1 VAVAGEVCAE
11 CQIEVGAPTILGGD
25 TATMLGL
32 PPSANAG
39 ADDADATVL
48 VPPPSSHLDPEAT
61 VLGPAPAAIDP
72 EATVLTPTPR
82 AADPDATV
90 LTPTP
95 RPADPD
101 ATVLT
106 ATPLTSR
113 PLTGAA
119 RGGDSG
125 PLMVGDTFGR
135 YTIVKMLG
143 IGGMGAVYQA
153 WDKELEVVVALKVIR
168 PEVLRDPEAAEEL
181 ERRFKR
187 ELLLA
192 RQVTHRNVVRIH
204 DLGEI
209 DGIKY
214 ITMSYVDGR
223 DLSTLLKEVGQLSI
237 PMTLRILR
245 SIVSGL
251 VAAHAAGVVH
261 RDLKP
266 ANIMIANDGEALI
279 MDFGIAR
286 STGGPADGALPP
298 ARAAAPEGVRAT
310 GRYTD
315 ATVLGAVVGTVEYMA
330 PEQARG
336 EAVDQRADI
345 YATGLI
351 LYDVLTG
358 RRRAERPG
366 SALDRLR
373 ERMEGPLPP
382 VKSLA
387 PDVPDALAEI
397 VTRATEPDPANRYQ
411 ATTDL
416 AEALDRLDEH
426 GVPRPIKRSLSLPR
440 VAAIVAGV
448 AVIAAGAIWYLRP
461 EAQTGPNNP
470 VAVVIAD
477 FENRTNEPAFNR
489 TLEPTLRRALE
500 GAGFITAYDRNGLRG
515 TVTGRSVALPE
526 KLDETAARELAVK
539 QGLGVVLS
547 GSIDKQGNNYTV
559 AMKATRAVSG
569 EIVSD
574 IKGRASGQD
583 QVIAT
588 ATKLIASVRK
598 ALGDETRESDQ
609 MFAMTSLSASSIEVV
624 RYYAAAQEAASNN
637 KFEDTRQNLLKAVDL
652 DPKFGVGYLALAGVS
667 QNLRQPAEA
676 RKYVDQAMSNLDN
689 MTERERYTTRGMLYR
704 LTFDYKKCVE
714 EHSLLIEKFKADIIG
729 RNQLALCASNL
740 RDLKTARDVMQGVV
754 DILPERAI
762 FRDNLALYS
771 NYGGDFAKGEAEAR
785 EVLKRAPKDAFGWY
799 ALAFAQMGQGL
810 IAPAIESFQNLA
822 PLPPIGPTVSP
833 LGLASVAAYEG
844 RYNEAVRLFE
854 QGAAADL
861 VAKNSERAATKFAD
875 LGHTQLLRGQKT
887 AAVAAADKALANSQS
902 VKIRFLTARI
912 FIEAG
917 QLKKAKPLM
926 EGLAAEVQ
934 PEPQSYGKLL
944 EAQIVTASKDPRP
957 AIKLASDAIALLDTW
972 MAHYELGRAYLAAGM
987 FAQAD
992 SEFDQCIN
1000 KRRGEGLSLFVDE
1013 EPTFGY
1019 FPMAYYYQG
1028 RVREGMKLSGAADSY
1043 RAYLAI
1049 REKAGEDPLLADLRR
1064 RAGTAK

>member
-1 VAVAGEVCAE
+1 
-11 CQIEVGAPTILGGD
+11 
-25 TATMLGL
+25 
-32 PPSANAG
+32 
-39 ADDADATVL
+39 
-48 VPPPSSHLDPEAT
+48 
-61 VLGPAPAAIDP
+61 VLGPAPAELDP
-72 EATVLTPTPR
+72 DATVLRPTPR
-82 AADPDATV
+82 AVDPDATV

-101 ATVLT
+101 ATVLKPT
-106 ATPLTSR
+106 PRAADPDATVLTQSAPALR
-113 PLTGAA
+113 PATGAA
-119 RGGDSG
+119 RGGGDSG

-168 PEVLRDPEAAEEL
+168 PEVLQDPEAAEEL

-237 PMTLRILR
+237 PMTLRILK

-298 ARAAAPEGVRAT
+298 ARAAAPAGVTAT
-310 GRYTD
+310 GKYTD

-397 VTRATEPDPANRYQ
+397 VTRATEPDPQNRYQ
-411 ATTDL
+411 TTTDF

-448 AVIAAGAIWYLRP
+448 AVIAAGAIWYLTP
-461 EAQTGPNNP
+461 EKIGTGNP
-470 VAVVIAD
+470 VAIVIAD
-477 FENRTNEPAFNR
+477 FENRTNDPAFNR

-515 TVTGRSVALPE
+515 VVTGRQATLPE

-547 GSIDKQGNNYTV
+547 GSIDKSGNNYTV

-574 IKGRASGQD
+574 LKGRASGQD
-583 QVIAT
+583 QVIGA
-588 ATKLIASVRK
+588 ATKLVASVRK
-598 ALGDETRESDQ
+598 ALGDATKEKDQ
-609 MFAMTSLSASSIEVV
+609 MFAMTSLSASNIEVV

-637 KFEDTRQNLLKAVDL
+637 KFDDARENLLKAVQL
-652 DPKFGVGYLALAGVS
+652 DPNFGVGYLALAGVS

-676 RKYVDQAMSNLDN
+676 EKYVNQAMSHLDN

-704 LTFDYKKCVE
+704 LTADFKKCKE

-740 RDLKTARDVMQGVV
+740 REWKLARETMQGVV
-754 DILPERAI
+754 DILPERAT

-771 NYGGDFAKGEAEAR
+771 NYDSEFTKGELEAR
-785 EVLKRAPKDAFGWY
+785 EVIKRAPKDAYAWY
-799 ALAFAQMGQGL
+799 ALGFAQMGQGL
-810 IAPAIESFQNLA
+810 IAPAIESFTNMA
-822 PLPPIGPTVSP
+822 PLPPIGPAVAP
-833 LGLASVAAYEG
+833 LALASIAAYEG
-844 RYNEAVRLFE
+844 RYAEAVKLFE

-861 VAKNSERAATKFAD
+861 VAKSPERAATKFAD
-875 LGHTQLLRGQKT
+875 LAQTQLLRGQK
-887 AAVAAADKALANSQS
+887 AAAAAAADKALANSTS
-902 VKIRFLTARI
+902 AKIRFLAARI
-912 FIEAG
+912 FIDAG
-917 QLKKAKPLM
+917 QLKKATPLM
-926 EGLAAEVQ
+926 TGLAAEVQ
-934 PEPQSYGKLL
+934 PGPQSYGKLL
-944 EAQIVTASKDPRP
+944 EAQIATASKDPRP
-957 AIKLASDAIALLDTW
+957 AIKLATDAIALLDTW
-972 MAHYELGRAYLAAGM
+972 IAHYELGRAYLAAGM

-1000 KRRGEGLSLFVDE
+1000 KRHGEGLSLFVDE

-1019 FPMAYYYQG
+1019 FPMAYFYQG
-1028 RVREGMKLSGAADSY
+1028 RVREGMKLPGAADSY
-1043 RAYLAI
+1043 RAYLTI